1 MSLKKIK
8 IINLKRIYNKK
19 GDILKIINKKN
30 KNFKK
35 FGEIYFSEVKKKNIK
50 GWNLHK
56 NFYCHLTVC
65 YGDLILRL
73 KDKKLKLKK
82 VHLSSK
88 KPKLVIIPPK
98 IWFSLEAKEKNSMI
112 LNILSGIHDPKESLK
127 KEISK

>member
-1 MSLKKIK
+1 MSLKKVK
-8 IINLKRIYNKK
+8 IINLERIYNKK

-35 FGEIYFSEVKKKNIK
+35 FGEIYFSEIKKKNIK

-56 NFYCHLTVC
+56 KFYCHITVC

-82 VHLSSK
+82 LHLSSK

-98 IWFSLEAKEKNSMI
+98 NMVFISSKRKELYDIKYFKWHS
-112 LNILSGIHDPKESLK
+112 
-127 KEISK
+127 